1 MSGPELAPRRL
12 GEKHNPS
19 TEVMKPIKFVYHK
32 ENLVEEI
39 QQQHLYYVIMFTFC
53 IAPIYL
59 VS

>member
-32 ENLVEEI
+32 ENLVEET
-39 QQQHLYYVIMFTFC
+39 HLYSFMLFTFC